1 MKFSIKLSEETK
13 AKLYKI
19 AKGAAIAG
27 LGAALVAVA
36 EMLGAMEFGAWTPW
50 AVALASVL
58 VNAAKV
64 VKGL

>member
-1 MKFSIKLSEETK
+1 MKLSKETK

-27 LGAALVAVA
+27 LGAAFVAIA
-36 EMLGAMEFGAWTPW
+36 EMLGATEFGAWTPW
-50 AVALASVL
+50 AVALSSVL

-64 VKGL
+64 LKGI